1 MGVDVGGRAEVAVP
15 QPLLNLLQDVYKRQ
29 PYAISVLVEN
39 GGSGGSVAA
48 PVARQVFEYLRD
60 NLPSKG
66 AYE

>member
-1 MGVDVGGRAEVAVP
+1 MGYIDSD
-15 QPLLNLLQDVYKRQ
+15 QY

-60 NLPSKG
+60 NLPS
-66 AYE
+66 